1 METYKGV
8 QEAIKKMSDE
18 EGIITFPSMH
28 LKLNKYDRKAIE
40 IIETLPEEYTIAECI
55 EILQTAIC
63 WLGILNSSKDADKE
77 IDEGKAKGV
86 VLTKKNK

>member
-1 METYKGV
+1 MKKLKGV
-8 QEAIKKMSDE
+8 LEAIKKVSDE
-18 EGIITFPSMH
+18 RGIITFPSMS

-40 IIETLPEEYTIAECI
+40 IIESLPEEYSIAESI

-86 VLTKKNK
+86 VLTKKSK